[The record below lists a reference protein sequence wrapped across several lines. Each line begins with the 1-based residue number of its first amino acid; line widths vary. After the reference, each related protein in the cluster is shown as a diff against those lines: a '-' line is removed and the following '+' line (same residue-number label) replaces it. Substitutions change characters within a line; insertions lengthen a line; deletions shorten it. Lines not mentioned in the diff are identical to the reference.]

1 MATFFF
7 NQGATNGGSG
17 SSAFP
22 FNQRAL
28 NAAIAAGTFT
38 SGGADDIS
46 FQAGGT
52 GVLVLT
58 ASQASSTPI
67 RNVSGGPLTVQIS
80 QAVLDNST
88 ILDLTELVSPAPAAS
103 LALVNV
109 NGGNSF
115 AINTNSVLR
124 LNADQART
132 LATFGTGTVSVANI
146 QSTALNLAGDYSN
159 LRASTV
165 TATVALTA
173 GVTFTGN
180 LGKADL
186 TITSAS
192 AQTFI
197 VNNPLFLNT
206 FASGNPGSVTV
217 GDNVTFA
224 TTAGSLEDLNDRVI
238 ATTGSGQIT
247 IRTMPANDIS
257 LDADLSRLTGNIVW
271 NQTLSTRMANGVNFG
286 TVQPTIAS
294 GATLTLADDQQNDL
308 NSTQFNGNGNFSYTR
323 TAAYTGAGDD
333 IKIFTTGRN
342 VYNSSAAGATPHN
355 VVAGA
360 GRDLISTAGGADT
373 IRGGKAS
380 DTINAG
386 VGNDFVYGG
395 AGPDQI
401 TVAGNDFVEGGGGN
415 DTIDGTG
422 GGSHYIT
429 DSTGNDQ
436 ITTGGGFDTILSGK
450 NGDTIISGAGNDS
463 IAAGAG
469 PDVITAGNNNDTIIG
484 GGGNDTINMGAGS
497 DSADGGNGDD
507 IFQITATGDQIDGDT
522 IDGGTGTDSISI
534 VQAAAAIGS
543 VFDMDDISNVLSIST
558 ANNGAAAAGGGNDIT
573 ATFVA
578 IAETTAQTVA
588 VSAASITTADVDLVV
603 TNNANSAT
611 TTFNITGGAG
621 ADTLAGSNGA
631 DTISGGAGA
640 NVITGGQGADT
651 LTGGGAVDTFQ
662 VTGTSDQVAADS
674 IDGAGGADVVLF
686 NSGGGAIVAEFDMDN
701 ISNLLLFQNGTAGGN
716 RNITFSSIQ
725 ETTTQTVVA
734 DFNSTT
740 SSASVVI
747 INNAASTTTRFNMA
761 GGDAADTLVG
771 SNANDTLRGGRAA
784 DNLTGGNGNDIF
796 QVAFDAAGFE
806 QVTGDTISGGAGT
819 NRFDLVTGGGAITA
833 TIDLDF
839 VDGVTNFQTTGTG
852 LGGANNTFAFA
863 GVTEPT
869 AQVISVDGS
878 SVTTATAD
886 LVVTQTGTP
895 ATTRFSLVGG
905 GGVDILA
912 GSAGADTFTGGI
924 GIDRLTGGAGN
935 DNFIF
940 SSGLTLT
947 NDRDVI
953 NDGSSTDNYQIN
965 TSTGNALVAPFT
977 AFVSANG
984 NPLAATADGATTNSV
999 LATAV
1004 DVSTAGP
1011 VTIDANATV
1020 IQFTQAGGA
1029 GFANGFGGLIAA
1041 QHPAFDLN
1049 EFGGGDFT
1057 TGNQLVA
1064 VVEDTANNQ
1073 IDVGSVTIVDIGGG
1087 VGQIRAIGVTHVI
1100 DITGGITASQVA
1112 AAVDFIGLA

>member
-7 NQGATNGGSG
+7 NSTAANGGSG
-17 SSAFP
+17 AAGSP
-22 FNQRAL
+22 FNQAAL
-28 NAAIAAGTFT
+28 NAAIASGTFT
-38 SGGADDIS
+38 VGGADTIA
-46 FQAGGT
+46 FTGGILQLSA
-52 GVLVLT
+52 V
-58 ASQASSTPI
+58 QASGTPI
-67 RNVSGGPLTVQIS
+67 SNISGANTLQILDT
-80 QAVLDNST
+80 VLDGST
-88 ILDLTELVSPAPAAS
+88 NLDLTGVVAPS
-103 LALVNV
+103 GFIALQNAT
-109 NGGNSF
+109 GGTSF
-115 AINTNSVLR
+115 SINTNSVLR
-124 LNADQART
+124 LNAAQAGG
-132 LATFGTGTVSVANI
+132 LAVNGTGTVEFRLAQPPFAAN
-146 QSTALNLAGDYSN
+146 YSGI
-159 LRASTV
+159 T
-165 TATVALTA
+165 TATFTASAALTNS
-173 GVTFTGN
+173 VTFIGQ

-186 TITSAS
+186 TITSAN
-192 AQTFI
+192 AQTFT
-197 VNNPLFLNT
+197 VNNANFINT
-206 FASGNPGSVTV
+206 FASGNAGSITV
-217 GDNVTFA
+217 GDNVTLA
-224 TTAGSLEDLNDRVI
+224 NTAGSLEDFNDKVITTTGTGQVSIRVI
-238 ATTGSGQIT
+238 AG
-247 IRTMPANDIS
+247 NDTS
-257 LDADLSRLTGNIVW
+257 PDADLSRVTGNVV
-271 NQTLSTRMANGVNFG
+271 LSVPTNTSFQNGIDLAQI
-286 TVQPTIAS
+286 QPLVAS
-294 GATLTLADDQQNDL
+294 GATLQLANDTANDF
-308 NSTQFNGNGNFSYTR
+308 NSTQFNGAGIIVYNRNVAYANGT
-323 TAAYTGAGDD
+323 AGDNL
-333 IKIFTTGRN
+333 KIFTTGRN
-342 VYNSSAAGATPHN
+342 VYTNTATFAAGGAVSHN
-355 VVAGA
+355 IEAGA
-360 GRDLISTAGGADT
+360 GRDALTTAGGADT
-373 IRGGKAS
+373 IRGGKAG

-386 VGNDFVYGG
+386 GGNDFVYGG

-401 TVAGNDFVEGGGGN
+401 VLGGGDDFTEGGGGN
-415 DTIDGTG
+415 DTISSTAGNN
-422 GGSHYIT
+422 YIT

-436 ITTGGGFDTILSGK
+436 ITTGGGSDTILSGK

-819 NRFDLVTGGGAITA
+819 NRFDLVTGVGAITA

-905 GGVDILA
+905 GGVDTLA

-953 NDGSSTDNYQIN
+953 TDGSSTDNYQIN

-1073 IDVGSVTIVDIGGG
+1073 IDVGSVTIIDIGGG
-1087 VGQIRAIGVTHVI
+1087 VGQIRAIGVTHAI